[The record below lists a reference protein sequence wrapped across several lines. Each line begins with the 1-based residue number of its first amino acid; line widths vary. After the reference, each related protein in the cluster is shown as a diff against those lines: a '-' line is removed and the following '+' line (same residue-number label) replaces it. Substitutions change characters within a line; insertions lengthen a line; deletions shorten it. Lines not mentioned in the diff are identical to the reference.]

1 MRKKLLLL
9 GAMTILSTTVL
20 GYTPTIKEVS
30 DRVSSNQNVLVKQA
44 QGSYQKTNSMIE
56 SSKKLGI
63 EVTRDEPTGTTDAA
77 KFGNGFKVNDK
88 AQAEVFDKAVDVI
101 VENRENLKGKADQKW
116 VTAEITAGLELNNM
130 IRDMDRELEKKE
142 IKEEINTVS
151 DVALTNKTTLEEH
164 KKELARLDDVDKQ
177 LIEKDKKLQAVDE
190 DLKTKD
196 KHLEKVDATLASN
209 MNDIIKHNN
218 AIYEDVTSYA
228 EGAQPVVKADI
239 NRARIEALEST
250 RATESEQIVNN
261 TAKIEEHEEKIS
273 INQSQIS
280 QAQELIDHNSYYI
293 EQNSNRI
300 DKLESRV
307 DNLQSEMNK
316 GFAMSAAMSSVDFQV
331 LEVGDAG
338 LGVGVGN
345 YQNAQAISLGMG
357 LRPTE
362 RTTFNVKGAMSTGK
376 KQETMVGA
384 GAVYKFNLFN

>member
-1 MRKKLLLL
+1 
-9 GAMTILSTTVL
+9 
-20 GYTPTIKEVS
+20 
-30 DRVSSNQNVLVKQA
+30 
-44 QGSYQKTNSMIE
+44 
-56 SSKKLGI
+56 
-63 EVTRDEPTGTTDAA
+63 
-77 KFGNGFKVNDK
+77 
-88 AQAEVFDKAVDVI
+88 
-101 VENRENLKGKADQKW
+101 
-116 VTAEITAGLELNNM
+116 
-130 IRDMDRELEKKE
+130 
-142 IKEEINTVS
+142 
-151 DVALTNKTTLEEH
+151 
-164 KKELARLDDVDKQ
+164 
-177 LIEKDKKLQAVDE
+177 
-190 DLKTKD
+190 
-196 KHLEKVDATLASN
+196 

-273 INQSQIS
+273 INQS
-280 QAQELIDHNSYYI
+280 HSYYI